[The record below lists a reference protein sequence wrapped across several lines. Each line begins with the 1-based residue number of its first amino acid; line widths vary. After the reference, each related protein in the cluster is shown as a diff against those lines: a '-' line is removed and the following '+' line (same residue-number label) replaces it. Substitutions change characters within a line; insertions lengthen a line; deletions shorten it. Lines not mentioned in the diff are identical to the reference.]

1 MWCSKKRRNQKWSLC
16 CGKITVQPFFC
27 CDFTWKKRE
36 MLFNKCYGPHV
47 LQERYK
53 GAWPRST
60 PVLVLAVDVLF
71 KTSKAHQGRLSV
83 FLQECQAF
91 RSSPS
96 GEQSPLLLFG
106 HLSRLHVNK
115 CNGPGR
121 VYLCARWIC
130 WLVCNVYQ
138 QSPALPPLPSPQP
151 HWIPP
156 LCGTKCVSVSLE
168 RQLLRCGNYA
178 EVELRIATGRYG
190 KIK

>member
-1 MWCSKKRRNQKWSLC
+1 
-16 CGKITVQPFFC
+16 
-27 CDFTWKKRE
+27 
-36 MLFNKCYGPHV
+36 MLFNKCYAPHV

-106 HLSRLHVNK
+106 HLSHLHVNK
-115 CNGPGR
+115 CNGLGR

-130 WLVCNVYQ
+130 WCAMCTNKVQPSRLSR
-138 QSPALPPLPSPQP
+138 SPPRSLIGYHHCVGLSAFPF
-151 HWIPP
+151 HWNDN
-156 LCGTKCVSVSLE
+156 CWG
-168 RQLLRCGNYA
+168 
-178 EVELRIATGRYG
+178 VEIMLKWRWE
-190 KIK
+190 